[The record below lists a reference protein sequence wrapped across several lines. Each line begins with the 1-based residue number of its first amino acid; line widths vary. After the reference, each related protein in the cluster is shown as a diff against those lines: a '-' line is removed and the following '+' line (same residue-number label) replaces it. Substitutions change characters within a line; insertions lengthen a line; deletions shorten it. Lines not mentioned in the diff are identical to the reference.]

1 MKAKTIG
8 TVVLLAFVAISVG
21 YLIVSETN
29 APAAA
34 EAPAGKEVTSG
45 RTPGPGGKETGETA
59 TTDDKGSPVTTDAT
73 EPSHKVVAYYFH
85 NTMRCVTCL
94 KIEELAEQA
103 LREELTHAFE
113 SGALEWHAL
122 NMEEPAYQ
130 HFALDYGLV
139 TSSLVFVNTQDG
151 EQRDWTNMDK
161 VWQLVDDEHAFRQYV
176 VEQAKAYLES

>member
-8 TVVLLAFVAISVG
+8 TVVLLAFVAISIG

-29 APAAA
+29 DSATADAT
-34 EAPAGKEVTSG
+34 AGKGATSD

-59 TTDDKGSPVTTDAT
+59 TMDDKGPPATTAA
-73 EPSHKVVAYYFH
+73 HKVIAYYFH

-103 LREELTHAFE
+103 LREELADAFE
-113 SGALEWHAL
+113 SGELEWHAL

-130 HFALDYGLV
+130 HFALDYELV
-139 TSSLVFVNTQDG
+139 TSSLVLVNMQDG
-151 EQRDWTNMDK
+151 EQRDWVTMDK
-161 VWQLVDDEHAFRQYV
+161 VWQLVDDEYAFQQYV
-176 VEQAKAYLES
+176 VEQALEYLEF